1 MGLATMMSRILGMIR
16 VMVYARFMGDTW
28 VASAFFFAFQVP
40 NLFRRLLGEG
50 ALSAAL
56 VPILKEKEVKDGE
69 QTMWE
74 AANVA
79 LSMLV
84 CLCTVIVGI
93 LILGTSL
100 VLWYGGAGLKAMLFL
115 ELLRVMS
122 PYVLMVCGAAVLMG
136 LCNARGF
143 FFIPALGST
152 LLNVVMIWAVL
163 FLAPRMGATLDEQ
176 VFGLAI
182 GVLIAG
188 FFQMIFQFP
197 VLVRQ
202 GFTPKFIAPWKHPFT
217 QDILGRFLPGVVG
230 VAAFQINVLLT
241 TWIGYHHAD
250 YIVASFE
257 FAVRLMELPQGVIGV
272 SLATF
277 LLPALSGL
285 AAEKKFPEF
294 RKTLKEGMG
303 YVIFANLPA
312 SIFMFV
318 LAEPIVRLLFERGAF
333 DAAATFRCQ
342 YALKCLVPGLVA
354 FSLANVCARAFFAL
368 GDVKTP
374 MRISVFCLATN
385 VILAFQLIPV
395 FQQGGMG
402 MANTAS
408 SFLNLGLLIYAL
420 RRKFTRLTFED
431 MRRSIFSVTTTAVF
445 ASLLAWGSS
454 LGIESVFGNQ
464 SLLARLM
471 GVFIPLG
478 LASVVYFGLS
488 LWLRIP
494 AASEV
499 WLLLKS
505 KLDRT
510 P

>member
-1 MGLATMMSRILGMIR
+1 MSKMLKSSGAMGLATMMSRILGMIR

-188 FFQMIFQFP
+188 FFQMI
-197 VLVRQ
+197 L
-202 GFTPKFIAPWKHPFT
+202 T
-217 QDILGRFLPGVVG
+217 Q
-230 VAAFQINVLLT
+230 T
-241 TWIGYHHAD
+241 
-250 YIVASFE
+250 
-257 FAVRLMELPQGVIGV
+257 
-272 SLATF
+272 
-277 LLPALSGL
+277 
-285 AAEKKFPEF
+285 
-294 RKTLKEGMG
+294 
-303 YVIFANLPA
+303 
-312 SIFMFV
+312 
-318 LAEPIVRLLFERGAF
+318 
-333 DAAATFRCQ
+333 
-342 YALKCLVPGLVA
+342 
-354 FSLANVCARAFFAL
+354 
-368 GDVKTP
+368 
-374 MRISVFCLATN
+374 
-385 VILAFQLIPV
+385 
-395 FQQGGMG
+395 
-402 MANTAS
+402 
-408 SFLNLGLLIYAL
+408 
-420 RRKFTRLTFED
+420 
-431 MRRSIFSVTTTAVF
+431 
-445 ASLLAWGSS
+445 
-454 LGIESVFGNQ
+454 
-464 SLLARLM
+464 
-471 GVFIPLG
+471 
-478 LASVVYFGLS
+478 
-488 LWLRIP
+488 
-494 AASEV
+494 
-499 WLLLKS
+499 
-505 KLDRT
+505 
-510 P
+510 

>member
-1 MGLATMMSRILGMIR
+1 
-16 VMVYARFMGDTW
+16 
-28 VASAFFFAFQVP
+28 
-40 NLFRRLLGEG
+40 
-50 ALSAAL
+50 
-56 VPILKEKEVKDGE
+56 
-69 QTMWE
+69 
-74 AANVA
+74 
-79 LSMLV
+79 
-84 CLCTVIVGI
+84 
-93 LILGTSL
+93 
-100 VLWYGGAGLKAMLFL
+100 
-115 ELLRVMS
+115 
-122 PYVLMVCGAAVLMG
+122 
-136 LCNARGF
+136 
-143 FFIPALGST
+143 
-152 LLNVVMIWAVL
+152 
-163 FLAPRMGATLDEQ
+163 
-176 VFGLAI
+176 
-182 GVLIAG
+182 
-188 FFQMIFQFP
+188 
-197 VLVRQ
+197 
-202 GFTPKFIAPWKHPFT
+202 
-217 QDILGRFLPGVVG
+217 
-230 VAAFQINVLLT
+230 
-241 TWIGYHHAD
+241 
-250 YIVASFE
+250 
-257 FAVRLMELPQGVIGV
+257 MELPQGVIGV

-354 FSLANVCARAFFAL
+354 FSLVNVCARAFFAL